1 MKESLFDLGETFSFT
16 IKISGAII
24 TMIFTSLLQANT
36 ATFGLSNFDWHF
48 FVYGLLGQAS
58 VSIFYYRRFLYN
70 HKEFSER
77 YADKNIGAR
86 IAIVEGISGGL
97 ASFLLTKFIF
107 NIIAFIK
114 IGDTSLGAYLDIYF
128 ISVAIG
134 VFSEWYLQFRQK
146 AYNKINSKI
155 DEKLNDKTNEKEND
169 TN

>member
-1 MKESLFDLGETFSFT
+1 MKESLFDLSETLSFS
-16 IKISGAII
+16 IKIGGAII
-24 TMIFTSLLQANT
+24 TMIFTTFLQANT
-36 ATFGLSNFDWHF
+36 AGIGLSNFDWHF

-77 YADKNIGAR
+77 YADKNIGTR
-86 IAIVEGISGGL
+86 IAIVEGVSGGL
-97 ASFLLTKFIF
+97 AAFLLTKFIF

-114 IGDTSLGAYLDIYF
+114 IGDTSLAAYLDIYF

-146 AYNKINSKI
+146 AYNKLNNKF
-155 DEKLNDKTNEKEND
+155 DEKLNQKEDESN
-169 TN
+169 